1 MFIFFYRVSQLSTRN
16 TNMNSG
22 VENTKLSLAECRKIV
37 AKGEINYT
45 DEELIKIR
53 DWLGNMADI
62 VLTIVEK
69 NGADNMN
76 EIIDR
81 ANRNYDKSDY

>member
-1 MFIFFYRVSQLSTRN
+1 
-16 TNMNSG
+16 MNSS
-22 VENTKLSLAECRKIV
+22 VENTKLSLAECRKTV

-53 DWLGNMADI
+53 DWLNNMADI

-69 NGADNMN
+69 NGTDKMN

-81 ANRNYDKSDY
+81 ANRNEDESS